1 MMAASDPTTKASA
14 QSLAQACA
22 DTMWIDDR
30 ASKALGMTIQRVG
43 PGEAVL
49 LMTVRPDMTN
59 GHGICH
65 GGFIFT
71 LADST
76 FAFACNTY
84 SQRAVAQQCAVTF
97 IRPVYAGEVLTA
109 HAIERSKTGRS
120 GIYDV
125 TVRDSQGTA
134 IAEFRGHSRT
144 ISGEILAPNS
154 DTGS

>member
-1 MMAASDPTTKASA
+1 MEASAPTVETSA

-22 DTMWIDDR
+22 DTMWLDDR
-30 ASKALGMTIQRVG
+30 ASRTLGMTIQRVG

-49 LMTVRPDMTN
+49 LMTVRQDMTN

-84 SQRAVAQQCAVTF
+84 GQRTVAQQCAVTF
-97 IRPVYAGEVLTA
+97 IRPVRAGEALTA
-109 HAIERSKTGRS
+109 HAVERSKTGRS

-125 TVRDSQGTA
+125 TVRDSQGTTV
-134 IAEFRGHSRT
+134 AEFRGHSRT

-154 DTGS
+154 NTIS